1 MQNYL
6 VYGLGR
12 SGISVANFLIKN
24 EENVFVYDDNNKLAQ
39 ELKMGGLLNQNCEII
54 DKLCAKTLRIVHCI
68 VLSPGVKLSKKL
80 QKLVKE
86 FNIEVIGE
94 MAFASKFCTAPI
106 YAVTGTN
113 GKTTTV
119 NILAHIFKVAKFNT
133 HLVGN
138 VGNPFSNEVDLIAP
152 NDKVVCEVSSFQL
165 EYSQGFSPLAV
176 GFLNIAPDHLDRYA
190 SFEEYFSAKKII
202 LDRVQENGKI
212 FLNYDDEKVRKLGE
226 NRQNVEY
233 FSLTELPQEY
243 NGVFIRDNQIF
254 RQKDSEAQFVA
265 NLDKIKLLGKHNLSN
280 ILCAVSL
287 ALFGGV
293 LPSVIQK
300 AINSAKPLKHRI
312 QEVGEINGV
321 KYYNDSKA
329 TNTNSTLVAVNSFE
343 NKNIWLLLGG
353 SNKGESFV
361 ELIKQLPQNVVQI
374 VAFGQMGKKIYKTAL
389 KQKFKNATLRKTL
402 YTAFCYARENAK
414 EGEIVLFSPACASFD
429 EFDNYKQRGE
439 YFCNLVLG

>member
-119 NILAHIFKVAKFNT
+119 NILAHIFKLAKFNT

-226 NRQNVEY
+226 NRQNVE
-233 FSLTELPQEY
+233 
-243 NGVFIRDNQIF
+243 
-254 RQKDSEAQFVA
+254 
-265 NLDKIKLLGKHNLSN
+265 
-280 ILCAVSL
+280 
-287 ALFGGV
+287 
-293 LPSVIQK
+293 
-300 AINSAKPLKHRI
+300 
-312 QEVGEINGV
+312 
-321 KYYNDSKA
+321 
-329 TNTNSTLVAVNSFE
+329 
-343 NKNIWLLLGG
+343 
-353 SNKGESFV
+353 
-361 ELIKQLPQNVVQI
+361 
-374 VAFGQMGKKIYKTAL
+374 
-389 KQKFKNATLRKTL
+389 
-402 YTAFCYARENAK
+402 
-414 EGEIVLFSPACASFD
+414 
-429 EFDNYKQRGE
+429 
-439 YFCNLVLG
+439 